1 MGKEMDM
8 VRRSKSVA
16 ARRDIEGTQT
26 WIEAAP
32 FRAHVAHVMA
42 AGRLSQESVAAMAG
56 VAPKV
61 IARLLQDGPGQPVR
75 VIREDLGR
83 RLLEI
88 RSPKARP
95 GIRVG
100 AGLRSL

>member
-1 MGKEMDM
+1 MGG
-8 VRRSKSVA
+8 RSKSPADTRQDVKA
-16 ARRDIEGTQT
+16 ART

-42 AGRLSQESVAAMAG
+42 AGRWSQESVAAMAG

-75 VIREDLGR
+75 VIRADLGR
-83 RLLEI
+83 RLLAI
-88 RSPKARP
+88 RSPQANPRT
-95 GIRVG
+95 RVSVG
-100 AGLRSL
+100 

>member
-1 MGKEMDM
+1 M
-8 VRRSKSVA
+8 VERSKSVGA

-26 WIEAAP
+26 WIDAAP

-42 AGRLSQESVAAMAG
+42 AGRWSQESVAAMAG

-75 VIREDLGR
+75 VIRADLGR
-83 RLLEI
+83 RLLAI
-88 RSPKARP
+88 RSPQVNPRT
-95 GIRVG
+95 RVSTG
-100 AGLRSL
+100 

>member
-1 MGKEMDM
+1 MA
-8 VRRSKSVA
+8 RRSMAVA
-16 ARRDIEGTQT
+16 ATRRDVEDPRT

-42 AGRLSQESVAAMAG
+42 AGRWSQESVAAMAG

-75 VIREDLGR
+75 VIRADLGR
-83 RLLEI
+83 RLLAI
-88 RSPKARP
+88 RSPQVNPRT
-95 GIRVG
+95 RVSVG
-100 AGLRSL
+100 

>member
-1 MGKEMDM
+1 MTG
-8 VRRSKSVA
+8 RSKAVA
-16 ARRDIEGTQT
+16 AARLDIDDPRT

-75 VIREDLGR
+75 VIRADLGR

-88 RSPKARP
+88 RDPKVRP
-95 GIRVG
+95 
-100 AGLRSL
+100 ADLRRGRLMSL